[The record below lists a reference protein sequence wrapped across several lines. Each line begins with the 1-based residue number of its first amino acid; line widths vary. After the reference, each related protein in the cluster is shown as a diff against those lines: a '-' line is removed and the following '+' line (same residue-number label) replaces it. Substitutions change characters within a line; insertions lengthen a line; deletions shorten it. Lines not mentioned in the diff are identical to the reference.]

1 MSLNLISS
9 LSFLKSRLG
18 GGGKGPAPLFTSLK
32 AAAATRSIDL
42 YGGVT
47 ESDLESSSSES
58 EEEEEE
64 EEDLEQEA
72 EDNESSRY
80 VVLLFSLDVVIISVL
95 KMDALCY

>member
-18 GGGKGPAPLFTSLK
+18 GSSQRVMGGGSPATSKAAPARLDLFGSLK
-32 AAAATRSIDL
+32 TSSTGSVVDL

-58 EEEEEE
+58 EEEE
-64 EEDLEQEA
+64 DS
-72 EDNESSRY
+72 DPDSSG
-80 VVLLFSLDVVIISVL
+80 
-95 KMDALCY
+95 